1 MDTTLVVELL
11 MQALRMLAVLAGPP
25 LLALLVVGLVIG
37 VLQAATQVN
46 EATVAFVPKL
56 VALGA
61 VLALAGG
68 ASIALFV
75 DYLRELIQR
84 IPAVAG

>member
-25 LLALLVVGLVIG
+25 LLALLVVGLAIG